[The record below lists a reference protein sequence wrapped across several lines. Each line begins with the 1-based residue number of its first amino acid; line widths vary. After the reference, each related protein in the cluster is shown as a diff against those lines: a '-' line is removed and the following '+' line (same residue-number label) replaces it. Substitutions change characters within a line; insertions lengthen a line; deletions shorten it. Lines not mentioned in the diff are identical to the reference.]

1 MWAFVNKHEFSQQDV
16 FLLMT
21 GNSGYE
27 TAHIEEFAELVRGKN
42 GRFTGFHFI
51 ERGRVFWQ
59 LTSNE
64 LRGEVRTLVSSQ
76 PIFTREKA

>member
-1 MWAFVNKHEFSQQDV
+1 MWAFTNNHEFSQQDV

-21 GNSGYE
+21 GNSRYE
-27 TAHIEEFAELVRGKN
+27 TSYLEEFAELVHARN

-59 LTSNE
+59 LSSNE
-64 LRGEVRTLVSSQ
+64 LRGEVRTLVSSHHE
-76 PIFTREKA
+76 FVRERA